1 MKPFVFR
8 LESVRALRE
17 QTQQQAQQELA
28 NELALR
34 EQRAVE
40 LRTATRRVEQAL
52 ATAAPERGASTDG
65 VQLAARQA
73 WVERVERE
81 RHSATAGLRAQDDEV
96 AAGRQRLES
105 ASREREVLE
114 RLRKRRL
121 TAHQQLVA
129 RKEEAVMGEVA
140 LTAHRR
146 LEGEAAA

>member
-40 LRTATRRVEQAL
+40 LHAATRRVEQAL
-52 ATAAPERGASTDG
+52 ATAAPERGTATDG
-65 VQLAARQA
+65 LQLAARQA

-81 RHSATAGLRAQDDEV
+81 RHSATADLRAQDDEV

-114 RLRKRRL
+114 RLRNRRL
-121 TAHQQLVA
+121 TAHELEVA
-129 RKEEAVMGEVA
+129 RKEEAVLGEVA
-140 LTAHRR
+140 LTVHRR

>member
-40 LRTATRRVEQAL
+40 LRAATRRVEQAL
-52 ATAAPERGASTDG
+52 ATAAPERGAATDG
-65 VQLAARQA
+65 LQLAARQA
-73 WVERVERE
+73 WIERVERE
-81 RHSATAGLRAQDDEV
+81 RHAATAGLRAQNDEV

-121 TAHQQLVA
+121 TAHELEVA

-140 LTAHRR
+140 LTVHRR